1 MQENW
6 YQIKNIESVDSPSV
20 VLYQEHLQSNI
31 QEMVK
36 KVDGDLQRLM
46 PHVKTNKM
54 PRVMEQLLHAGIT
67 KFKAS
72 TIAETEI
79 AAEAGA
85 ESVLIAHQLVGP
97 KVQRFLKLPSE
108 FPNTRFSTL
117 VDTENTSRLLNQL
130 AQDQDLTIG
139 VYIDINNG
147 MNRSGIQVGE
157 SLEKLVQFIL
167 SLLNLEF
174 LGFHVYDGHLRDT
187 NFELRRQ
194 KIEDGFIK
202 ITQFFNHLK
211 TQHPTL
217 EMICGGTPSFTSHL
231 LNQDR
236 ITSPGTCVLWD
247 WGYGEKLTEQSFSY
261 AALLVTRVI
270 SKPAEGII
278 TLDLGHKSVAAENP
292 IYKRVKFLNLD
303 NYELL
308 SQSEEHGVV
317 KVSNWD
323 KLQVGD
329 VLYGVPYHICP
340 TINLHDEVSVI
351 SDGKKVDSWEISARK
366 RKLRF

>member
-6 YQIKNIESVDSPSV
+6 YHINNIETVDSPSIA
-20 VLYQEHLQSNI
+20 LYREHLKSNI

-36 KVDGDLQRLM
+36 RVGGDLQRLM

-54 PRVMEQLLHAGIT
+54 PKVMEQLLAAGIK

-72 TIAETEI
+72 TIAEAEI
-79 AAEAGA
+79 AAEVGA
-85 ESVLIAHQLVGP
+85 KSVLIAHQLVGP
-97 KVQRFLKLPSE
+97 KVHRFLRLTSE
-108 FPNTRFSTL
+108 FPNIQFSTL
-117 VDTENTSRLLNQL
+117 VDTERTAKLLDQL
-130 AQDQDLTIG
+130 AQDKGVIAS
-139 VYIDINNG
+139 VYIDVNNG

-157 SLEKLVQFIL
+157 SLEELVQFIL
-167 SLLNLEF
+167 SLPNLEF
-174 LGFHVYDGHLRDT
+174 LGLHVYDGHLRDP
-187 NFELRRQ
+187 NFEQRKQ
-194 KIEDGFIK
+194 KIEDGFK
-202 ITQFFNHLK
+202 EVTQLFNTLK
-211 TQHPTL
+211 KQLPSID
-217 EMICGGTPSFTSHL
+217 MICGGTPSFTSHL

-247 WGYGEKLTEQSFSY
+247 WGYGEKLTEQSFNY

-270 SKPAEGII
+270 SKPTEGIV

-292 IYKRVKFLNLD
+292 IDKRVTFLNLD

-351 SDGKKVDSWEISARK
+351 SNGKKVDSWEISARK